1 MRGDIMHDS
10 IAERLHSTM
19 ISYMAEGVVGLR
31 MHGQAIKPLM
41 FHCEEVRRWDSQ
53 N

>member
-1 MRGDIMHDS
+1 MRDDIMHES
-10 IAERLHSTM
+10 MAETTQHDV
-19 ISYMAEGVVGLR
+19 SYMAEGVVGLR

-41 FHCEEVRRWDSQ
+41 FHCEEVRRWDSL

>member
-1 MRGDIMHDS
+1 MHDS
-10 IAERLHSTM
+10 IAERLQLFTM

-41 FHCEEVRRWDSQ
+41 FYCEEVRRWDSL